1 MSLSGTMALLLFL
14 FGGSEALKME
24 LTDNN
29 FRKSLEGKN
38 AFVFFQAPWCGHCRK
53 LQPEWDQMAKHFT
66 DTPNVIIGQVD
77 CTGSGQGFCGEN
89 NVQGYPT
96 LKLWKDGRMQD
107 YNGGRDYN
115 SLKREVEKKLD
126 PRPACSLESKEACKA
141 EDLVILEES
150 EKMSKAER
158 AAKIK
163 QVQQEI
169 QDAKA
174 QAVELEKK
182 AKKLTES
189 LDLIKAGGQTVEKV
203 EQLLNDPDWRAHC
216 EGRTCVVA
224 FLPHIFDDSAAGR
237 NDKIK
242 VLDQVLKDT
251 KKDGKSVGFLWSQG
265 GDQFEL
271 EEALGLQF
279 GFPAV
284 IAVNFGKATPNRPF
298 HSFRDRGRFGVHRG
312 TFDKDA
318 VSQFLTSLSRGGTPL
333 APWPAN
339 AKALKA
345 DPWDG
350 KDGVP
355 PAEEDL

>member
-1 MSLSGTMALLLFL
+1 MRLPGIWFLAMLL
-14 FGGSEALKME
+14 GGEALKME
-24 LTDNN
+24 LTDSN
-29 FRKSLEGKN
+29 FKKALEGKN

-53 LQPEWDQMAKHFT
+53 LQPEWDQMAKLYA

-89 NVQGYPT
+89 QVQGYPT
-96 LKLWKDGRMQD
+96 LKLWKDGKMSD
-107 YNGGRDYN
+107 YNGGRDFN

-126 PRPACSLESKEACKA
+126 PRPACSLESKDACKP
-141 EDLVILEES
+141 EDLKVLEES
-150 EKMSKAER
+150 EKMTKAER

-163 QVQQEI
+163 AVQKEI
-169 QDAKA
+169 ADAKTEA
-174 QAVELEKK
+174 AELEKK
-182 AKKLTES
+182 AKRLTES

-203 EQLLNDPDWRAHC
+203 EQLLNDEDWRAHC

-224 FLPHIFDDSAAGR
+224 FLPHIFDDGAAGR
-237 NDKIK
+237 NEKIK
-242 VLDQVLKDT
+242 VLDQILKDT
-251 KKDGKSVGFLWSQG
+251 KKDGKSVGFMWSQG

-284 IAVNFGKATPNRPF
+284 IAVNFGK
-298 HSFRDRGRFGVHRG
+298 GRFGVHRG
-312 TFDKDA
+312 TFDKDS

-333 APWPAN
+333 APYPAS
-339 AKALKA
+339 AKAVKA

-355 PAEEDL
+355 PVVDEEDQI